1 MKIEPLNVRIQIQ
14 KNSVVVDKYGNH
26 KNEWAPYYSC
36 SATVSSESPK
46 EETDAGLIID
56 DSKIDFTIR
65 FCQKA
70 AAVTSTGYR
79 VLFRDVPYDILG
91 VDHMNYKRK
100 AVKLLCQ
107 KVSRS

>member
-1 MKIEPLNVRIQIQ
+1 MKIELLNVRIQIQ

-26 KNEWAPYYSC
+26 KNEWVPYYSC

-46 EETDAGLIID
+46 EETDAGLIVD

-107 KVSRS
+107 KASRS

>member
-1 MKIEPLNVRIQIQ
+1 MKIELLNVRIQIQ

-46 EETDAGLIID
+46 EETDAGLIVD
-56 DSKIDFTIR
+56 DSKIE
-65 FCQKA
+65 
-70 AAVTSTGYR
+70 
-79 VLFRDVPYDILG
+79 PYDILG

-107 KVSRS
+107 KASRS

>member
-1 MKIEPLNVRIQIQ
+1 MGSLLQLQRYGQLRIA
-14 KNSVVVDKYGNH
+14 KGRNRC
-26 KNEWAPYYSC
+26 YYSC

-46 EETDAGLIID
+46 EETDAGLIVD

-107 KVSRS
+107 KASRS

>member
-1 MKIEPLNVRIQIQ
+1 MAVDVFKATPLSAIV
-14 KNSVVVDKYGNH
+14 KKYRNH
-26 KNEWAPYYSC
+26 KNEWAPYYGC

-107 KVSRS
+107 KASRS

>member
-1 MKIEPLNVRIQIQ
+1 MKIELLNVRIQIQ

-26 KNEWAPYYSC
+26 KNEWVPYYSC
-36 SATVSSESPK
+36 IAMVSSESPK

-70 AAVTSTGYR
+70 AVVTSTGYR
-79 VLFRDVPYDILG
+79 FLFRDVPYDILG